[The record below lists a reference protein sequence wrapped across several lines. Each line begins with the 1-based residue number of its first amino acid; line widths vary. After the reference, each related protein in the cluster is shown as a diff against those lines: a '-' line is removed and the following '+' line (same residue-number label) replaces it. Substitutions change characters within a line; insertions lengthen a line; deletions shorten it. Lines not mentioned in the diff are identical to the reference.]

1 MTTYLDG
8 IIRSHR
14 RRAAADGRRP
24 GDLLAQALES
34 PAPRGMAAHL
44 SAESGVSVI
53 AEVKRRSPSA
63 GDLWAALDPA
73 ALAAVYRDGGAA
85 ALSVLTDEAYFGGSA
100 ADLRSVRETVELPV
114 LRKDFT
120 VCAADV
126 CDARIMGAD
135 AVLLIAAA
143 LDDHELRDFSALA
156 AELGLDALVEVHDAA
171 EIERV
176 SAAGARFVGVNQRD
190 LRTFTVDRSR
200 AVDLAETLPGGA
212 VTVAESG
219 IRSGAEVAAV
229 AAAGYDAVLVGQSLV
244 DAGDLAAAGRAVADL
259 VAAGR

>member
-1 MTTYLDG
+1 M
-8 IIRSHR
+8 
-14 RRAAADGRRP
+14 
-24 GDLLAQALES
+24 
-34 PAPRGMAAHL
+34 
-44 SAESGVSVI
+44 
-53 AEVKRRSPSA
+53 
-63 GDLWAALDPA
+63 
-73 ALAAVYRDGGAA
+73 
-85 ALSVLTDEAYFGGSA
+85 
-100 ADLRSVRETVELPV
+100 RETVELPV

-143 LDDHELRDFSALA
+143 LDDHELRDFCALA
-156 AELGLDALVEVHDAA
+156 ADLSLDALVEVHDAA

-176 SAAGARFVGVNQRD
+176 SAVGARFIGVNQRD
-190 LRTFTVDRSR
+190 LQTFTVDRSR
-200 AVDLAETLPGGA
+200 AVDLARSLPDGT

-229 AAAGYDAVLVGQSLV
+229 AAAGYDAVLVGQSFV